1 MEKIAGYTLD
11 EEGDVID
18 GESSKRYEYD
28 YDDSAADGKNASV
41 MVEEILN
48 DGELP
53 NLSEII
59 IGCWGGAWEK
69 DVQPLIDGIVESEVV
84 KKQGKLSHIKSFFVG
99 DMGMEEC
106 EVSWILQGDYSKLWA
121 AMPNLEKF
129 GVRGSTGL
137 GLGKVEHE
145 NIREFD
151 IVCGGLGEE
160 VIASVRDAKLPALER
175 LTLYIGIEDYGFYGS
190 IEDIKKLL
198 DESDFPNLKHL
209 GLEDS
214 EIQDDITEAVFNSK
228 YISQVESLSL
238 ANGTLTDKGG
248 QIILDKLKDYPNI
261 KELDLHFNYLS
272 SKMSKKLTKLAE
284 ECGVKINVNDS
295 QEPEE
300 YDGETWYYAM
310 LTE

>member
-1 MEKIAGYTLD
+1 MERIAGYTLAED
-11 EEGDVID
+11 GDVVD
-18 GESSKRYEYD
+18 GALSKRYAYD
-28 YDDSAADGKNASV
+28 YGDYADDGKNAST

-48 DGELP
+48 DEELP

-59 IGCWGGAWEK
+59 IGCWGGAWEEN
-69 DVQPLIDGIVESEVV
+69 VQPLIDGIVESEVV

-99 DMGMEEC
+99 DMDMEDC
-106 EVSWILQGDYSKLWA
+106 EVSWILQGNYSKFWQ

-129 GVRGSTGL
+129 GVRGSTDL
-137 GLGKVEHE
+137 TLGKIEHE

-151 IVCGGLGEE
+151 IICGGLYTN
-160 VIASVRDAKLPALER
+160 VIESIRDAKLPALER
-175 LTLYIGIEDYGFYGS
+175 LTLYIGIEDYGFMGD
-190 IEDIKKLL
+190 INDIKSLL
-198 DESDFPNLKHL
+198 DKSDFPNLKHL

-214 EIQDDITEAVFNSK
+214 EIQDEVAEAVFNSK

-248 QIILDKLKDYPNI
+248 QIILDNLKNYPNI

-272 SKMSKKLTKLAE
+272 DGMCKKLTKLAE
-284 ECGVKINVNDS
+284 ECGVKIDLS
-295 QEPEE
+295 DLQEPEE